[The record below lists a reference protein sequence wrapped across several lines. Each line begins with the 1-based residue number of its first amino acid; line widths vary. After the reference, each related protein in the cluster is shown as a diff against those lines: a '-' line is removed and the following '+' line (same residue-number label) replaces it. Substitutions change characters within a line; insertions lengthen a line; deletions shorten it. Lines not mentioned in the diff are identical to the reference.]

1 MVTKG
6 FWLVGIA
13 FRSPRD
19 RVVQHFYVV
28 PGAPHAEAALDAALS
43 RARTPAE
50 CALRGG
56 LDVESATA
64 VEAREVLCNDIGV
77 WTLADRDT
85 SPGDP
90 AAVPAVA

>member
-6 FWLVGIA
+6 FWLVGIT

-19 RVVQHFYVV
+19 RLVQHFYVV
-28 PGAPHAEAALDAALS
+28 SGAPHAEAAREAALS

-56 LDVESATA
+56 LDIESATA
-64 VEAREVLCNDIGV
+64 VETRAVLCDAIGM

-85 SPGDP
+85 SPGEP
-90 AAVPAVA
+90 AAVPAVT